1 MKTEFVEK
9 HITNSPEE
17 TFELGFRYGQSL
29 EKGEAILMF
38 GEAGAGKTVFTKGL
52 AKALGIEERITSPTF
67 ALRNDYCGRLC
78 LHHLDMYR
86 VEDESELYESGA
98 FEDIFGKDD
107 VAVIE
112 WAENIDGFVDFP
124 HTEITVKYLTDSKR
138 EIVIEKKL

>member
-1 MKTEFVEK
+1 METVSKTTY
-9 HITNSPEE
+9 ITNSPEE
-17 TFELGFRYGQSL
+17 TFTLGKRYGESL
-29 EKGEAILMF
+29 KKGEAILMF

-52 AKALGIEERITSPTF
+52 AVSLGIEERITSPTF
-67 ALRNDYCGRLC
+67 ALRNDYDGKFT

-98 FEDIFGKDD
+98 LEDIFGEND

-124 HTEITVKYLTDSKR
+124 HTEITVKYLNADKR
-138 EIVIEKKL
+138 EIEIIKKS

>member
-1 MKTEFVEK
+1 MNTVFSKTY
-9 HITNSPEE
+9 ITNSPEE
-17 TFELGFRYGQSL
+17 TFELGKKYGEGI

-52 AKALGIEERITSPTF
+52 ATALDIKERITSPTF
-67 ALRNDYCGRLC
+67 ALRNDYEGKFA

-86 VEDESELYESGA
+86 VEDESEIYESGA
-98 FEDIFGKDD
+98 LEDIFGDND

-124 HTEITVKYLTDSKR
+124 HTEITVKYDGESKR
-138 EIVIEKKL
+138 TVEIVKKA

>member
-1 MKTEFVEK
+1 METVSKTTY
-9 HITNSPEE
+9 ITNSPEE
-17 TFELGFRYGQSL
+17 TFEIGKSYGESL
-29 EKGEAILMF
+29 KKGEAILMF

-52 AKALGIEERITSPTF
+52 AVALGIVERITSPTF
-67 ALRNDYCGRLC
+67 ALRNDYDGKFM

-98 FEDIFGKDD
+98 LEDIFGEND

-124 HTEITVKYLTDSKR
+124 HTEITVKYLSADKR
-138 EIVIEKKL
+138 EIEIIKKS

>member
-1 MKTEFVEK
+1 METVSKTTY
-9 HITNSPEE
+9 ITNSPEE
-17 TFELGFRYGQSL
+17 TFTLGKSYGESL
-29 EKGEAILMF
+29 KKGEAILMF

-52 AKALGIEERITSPTF
+52 AVSLGINERITSPTF
-67 ALRNDYCGRLC
+67 ALRNDYDGKFR

-98 FEDIFGKDD
+98 LEDIFGEND

-124 HTEITVKYLTDSKR
+124 HTEITVKYLSADKR
-138 EIVIEKKL
+138 EIEIIKKS